1 MNMLHELTQ
10 FDGTEDE
17 NEGNSTLSIEM
28 NALSIETKG
37 TAVVG
42 HI

>member
-10 FDGTEDE
+10 FDGTEE
-17 NEGNSTLSIEM
+17 INEVNSTLTIEM
-28 NALSIETKG
+28 NLLADVG